1 MKRAVQWVGVVT
13 LFAMAGCYHATINTG
28 RQPSGQTINQPW
40 AHSFIGGLVPPKVVE
55 TASACPNGVAR
66 VETQHSF
73 LNMLAAFITFSIYT
87 PMTITVQCA
96 GGAPHSPDSD
106 VIRAPAG
113 EANQAMQEAVN
124 RSLRTGQPVFIEFE

>member
-1 MKRAVQWVGVVT
+1 MKRVVQWVGVCM
-13 LFAMAGCYHATINTG
+13 LFALAGCYHATINTG
-28 RQPSGQTINQPW
+28 RQPSGQTINRPW
-40 AHSFIGGLVPPKVVE
+40 AHSFIGGLVPPAVVE

-73 LNMLAAFITFSIYT
+73 LNMLAAFVTFSIYT

-96 GGAPHSPDSD
+96 GGAPDAPQSD

-113 EANQAMQEAVN
+113 DATQAMQEAVR
-124 RSLRTGQPVFIEFE
+124 RSMRTGKAIYIDFE